1 MARAATAKKAP
12 PRRPAA
18 RNAAAG
24 RRRAGGRAAAT
35 HRSAPRRSA
44 PARRNPRS
52 AAARH
57 PSRAA
62 RSPRVAAGGT
72 VALPLGVRVLR
83 APITRALRARGSRAL
98 DALLA
103 GQGWI
108 VVIGVLLAGIVFV
121 NVYLLELN
129 RDIAATYE
137 RAAAVKRENAR
148 LRLEV
153 ARLGSSERIQEAAAA
168 LGLVLPAPG
177 EVRYL
182 KANPK
187 LDGRRAAK
195 RVEPP
200 GLVETPAPVVPE
212 PVTPEP
218 VVPETTAPEPVAP
231 VSTTP
236 PSDPTAT
243 DPAAA
248 DPAAG

>member
-1 MARAATAKKAP
+1 MARAATAKKAAP
-12 PRRPAA
+12 QRPAA
-18 RNAAAG
+18 RRAAAA
-24 RRRAGGRAAAT
+24 RRHAGGRAAAT
-35 HRSAPRRSA
+35 HRPAPRRSA
-44 PARRNPRS
+44 PARRSPRS
-52 AAARH
+52 TAARH
-57 PSRAA
+57 PSRAG

-72 VALPLGVRVLR
+72 VALPLAVRVLR
-83 APITRALRARGSRAL
+83 APVTRALRARGGRAL

-108 VVIGVLLAGIVFV
+108 VVIGLLLAGIVFV

-129 RDIAATYE
+129 RDIAATYQ

-168 LGLVLPAPG
+168 VGLVLPAPG

-187 LDGRRAAK
+187 VDGRRAAK
-195 RVEPP
+195 RVAPP
-200 GLVETPAPVVPE
+200 GLVETPAPVAPE
-212 PVTPEP
+212 PM
-218 VVPETTAPEPVAP
+218 APEPVAP
-231 VSTTP
+231 VATTP

-243 DPAAA
+243 DPATA

>member
-1 MARAATAKKAP
+1 MARAATAKKAAP
-12 PRRPAA
+12 QRPAA
-18 RNAAAG
+18 RRAAAA
-24 RRRAGGRAAAT
+24 RRHAGGRAAAT
-35 HRSAPRRSA
+35 HRPAPRRSA
-44 PARRNPRS
+44 PARRSPRS
-52 AAARH
+52 TAARH

-72 VALPLGVRVLR
+72 VALPLAVRVLR
-83 APITRALRARGSRAL
+83 APVTRALRARGGRAL

-108 VVIGVLLAGIVFV
+108 VVIGLLLAGIVFV

-129 RDIAATYE
+129 RDIAATYQ

-168 LGLVLPAPG
+168 VGLVLPAPG

-187 LDGRRAAK
+187 IDGRRAAK

-200 GLVETPAPVVPE
+200 GLVETPAPVAPE
-212 PVTPEP
+212 PM
-218 VVPETTAPEPVAP
+218 APEPVAP
-231 VSTTP
+231 VATTP

-243 DPAAA
+243 DPATA

>member
-1 MARAATAKKAP
+1 MARAATAKKAAP
-12 PRRPAA
+12 QRPAA
-18 RNAAAG
+18 RHAAAG

-35 HRSAPRRSA
+35 HPPASRRSA
-44 PARRNPRS
+44 PARRSSPRS
-52 AAARH
+52 TAARH

-72 VALPLGVRVLR
+72 VALPLAVRVLR
-83 APITRALRARGSRAL
+83 APVTRALRARGGRAL

-108 VVIGVLLAGIVFV
+108 VVIGLLLAGIVFV

-129 RDIAATYE
+129 RDIAATYQ

-168 LGLVLPAPG
+168 VGLVLPAPG

-187 LDGRRAAK
+187 VDGRRAAK

-200 GLVETPAPVVPE
+200 GLVETPAPVAPE
-212 PVTPEP
+212 PL
-218 VVPETTAPEPVAP
+218 APEPVAP
-231 VSTTP
+231 VTTTP